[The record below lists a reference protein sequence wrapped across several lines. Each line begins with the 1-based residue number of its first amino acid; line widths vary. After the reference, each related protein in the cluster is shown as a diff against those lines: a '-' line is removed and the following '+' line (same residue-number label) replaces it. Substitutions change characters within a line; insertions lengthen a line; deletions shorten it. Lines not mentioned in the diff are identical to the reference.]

1 MKSVHRTL
9 FLSFI
14 CLLTAWSVQAQ
25 CLCAD
30 MRFRLVLPGL
40 QFRDGQTNYRIRTVT
55 PERALYLNHFDPAQI
70 SGDTVRFSY
79 PTGAGIDSLV
89 FTLSAPDKRPE
100 MKIYI
105 LHLHYDID
113 YFIDLTTFTPGAY
126 LFDWQQIGACQQQYR
141 EDSLVNCGA
150 SSFLQLKLVDPK
162 DPYWPQS
169 FVHHQIR
176 PCLLQSFRI
185 KK

>member
-55 PERALYLNHFDPAQI
+55 PERALSFNHFDPAQI
-70 SGDTVRFSY
+70 TGDTVRFSI
-79 PTGAGIDSLV
+79 PTGGGIDSLV
-89 FTLSAPDKRPE
+89 FTLSFPDKSLE
-100 MKIYI
+100 MNICV
-105 LHLHYDID
+105 LHMHYDID
-113 YFIDLTTFTPGAY
+113 YFIDLTTFAPGTY
-126 LFDWQQIGACQQQYR
+126 LFDWEAIGACQQQHR
-141 EDSLVNCGA
+141 EGSLVHCGD
-150 SSFLQLKLVDPK
+150 SSFHQLKLVDPK

-176 PCLLQSFRI
+176 PYPLQSFRI